1 MVSRAKLYKL
11 KLVPE
16 LKTNKSLNLLLVDT
30 KANSSIFMRL
40 EMVRMKKKK
49 RNQKIKLVENQISC
63 ISQLLRKHESI
74 NLHEAKTKILNK

>member
-40 EMVRMKKKK
+40 EMVRMTKKKAK
-49 RNQKIKLVENQISC
+49 SENQIS
-63 ISQLLRKHESI
+63 
-74 NLHEAKTKILNK
+74 

>member
-40 EMVRMKKKK
+40 EMVRMTKKK

-63 ISQLLRKHESI
+63 IS
-74 NLHEAKTKILNK
+74 

>member
-40 EMVRMKKKK
+40 EMVRMAKNK

-63 ISQLLRKHESI
+63 IS
-74 NLHEAKTKILNK
+74 

>member
-40 EMVRMKKKK
+40 EMVRMTKKK
-49 RNQKIKLVENQISC
+49 RNQKIKLVENQLSC
-63 ISQLLRKHESI
+63 IS
-74 NLHEAKTKILNK
+74 

>member
-63 ISQLLRKHESI
+63 IS
-74 NLHEAKTKILNK
+74 